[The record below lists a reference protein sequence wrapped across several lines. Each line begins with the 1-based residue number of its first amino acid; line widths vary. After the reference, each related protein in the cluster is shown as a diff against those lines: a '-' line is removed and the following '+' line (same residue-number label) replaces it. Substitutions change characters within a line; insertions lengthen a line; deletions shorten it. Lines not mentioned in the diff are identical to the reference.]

1 MYGVE
6 FLGEFDVYLQ
16 WRKQRAKVLV
26 KPGEVPVYFIEND
39 YYFSRGA
46 LYGFDDDN
54 ERFAF
59 FGKAV
64 LDMLAMLDFYP
75 DVIHCNDWQTGP
87 VCMYLKEMYNKVT
100 EYSKIKTLFTIH
112 NLQYQGRF
120 SLDTMELLGVSDW
133 AYANIEFYNTVCYMK
148 MGLVYAD
155 YISTVSGTYA
165 QEIQTP
171 EYGYG
176 MDGILRSRSD
186 RLCGILNGI
195 DFTANN
201 PETDGF
207 IVKHFSAAH
216 PEGKAENK
224 HALQKRLG
232 LEEREVPLIAMI
244 TRLADQKGVD
254 ILAPVLDEMMRRDV
268 QFVLLGTGEPSYEY
282 TFRSLQSRYPGRVSA
297 NIFFDEALAQQIY
310 ASADLFLMPS
320 KFEPCG
326 LGQMFSLR
334 FGTVPIARKTGGL
347 ADTIRQYNPETKRHE
362 VMYAGRFGPEA
373 TGQSFTSEEL
383 SNLYG
388 GLAKDPKRFSQL
400 AFQYSLATMRQN
412 EDYLKDPSKWLYDN
426 DGKTVFVP
434 RKMMT
439 ANGFRSGYIVTDTA
453 NKTSKFMT
461 NEELQQAGVF
471 PKDLQTMKGLF
482 DMEKGRADMAN
493 DKVRLGYEGQR
504 VSQDGCVGVY

>member
-1 MYGVE
+1 MEKGLKVLLVASESAPFVKSGGLGDVVGSLPKALQKKNVDVRVVIPRHRVIKNETMYGVE
-6 FLGEFDVYLQ
+6 LLGEFDVYLQ

-87 VCMYLKEMYNKVT
+87 VCMYLKEMYNKIT

-133 AYANIEFYNTVCYMK
+133 AYANMEFYNTVCYMK

-282 TFRSLQSRYPGRVSA
+282 TFRSLQSCYPGRVSV

-347 ADTIRQYNPETKRHE
+347 ADTIRQYNPETKE
-362 VMYAGRFGPEA
+362 GNGFLFETYDC
-373 TGQSFTSEEL
+373 
-383 SNLYG
+383 G
-388 GLAKDPKRFSQL
+388 GLLWALDEALRTYHMGREEWTHVVKNAMLCDYSWESS
-400 AFQYSLATMRQN
+400 AVQYIALY
-412 EDYLKDPSKWLYDN
+412 EKLKEN
-426 DGKTVFVP
+426 
-434 RKMMT
+434 
-439 ANGFRSGYIVTDTA
+439 
-453 NKTSKFMT
+453 
-461 NEELQQAGVF
+461 
-471 PKDLQTMKGLF
+471 
-482 DMEKGRADMAN
+482 
-493 DKVRLGYEGQR
+493 
-504 VSQDGCVGVY
+504 